1 MWRYS
6 PFFQKK
12 QQPLSPLPC
21 PPLRRNKQSVISRNN
36 QRETRYQKLEERREV
51 LHFFPLFPLDE
62 RLDKQLE
69 HALAP
74 PFKIEKA
81 FVFSASDMLSV
92 VSKRV
97 QSPRSTQLGALARAY
112 ALPLAGARDRSSCA
126 MDHRLQQRP
135 RGLSLPRGA
144 PASAPPASDQR
155 RQRFLLKPARPLPS
169 PPAATRKRGDGGEG
183 SSSEATSSDSG
194 GDLSELAASLTRSW
208 WFRVPLQGA
217 VALIVLAAVD
227 AAYSGDW
234 SRIGAISK
242 GTEEALK
249 PLVVALGGVHLVCAG
264 VAGAAASRKGNSV
277 PKAAAK
283 AALVGFLAAAEA
295 VFAEDGQGGQSGS
308 LF

>member
-1 MWRYS
+1 M
-6 PFFQKK
+6 
-12 QQPLSPLPC
+12 
-21 PPLRRNKQSVISRNN
+21 
-36 QRETRYQKLEERREV
+36 
-51 LHFFPLFPLDE
+51 
-62 RLDKQLE
+62 
-69 HALAP
+69 
-74 PFKIEKA
+74 
-81 FVFSASDMLSV
+81 
-92 VSKRV
+92 
-97 QSPRSTQLGALARAY
+97 QLGALARAS
-112 ALPLAGARDRSSCA
+112 ALPRAGARDRSSCA
-126 MDHRLQQRP
+126 MDHRLQQRR
-135 RGLSLPRGA
+135 RGLSLPLLLRDA

-155 RQRFLLKPARPLPS
+155 RQRFPLKPARPLPS
-169 PPAATRKRGDGGEG
+169 PPAATRKRGNGGEG

-295 VFAEDGQGGQSGS
+295 VFAAEDGQGGQSGS